1 MSASDTIAVPRS
13 VEDITQP
20 WVQQVFNKADPD
32 VSITNVNIEGNIGE
46 GQGYMNSLVAFVAT
60 GNKDS
65 KEERHR
71 LVAKLT
77 SFQIMEEVDYMTVED
92 YLRMDTA
99 ESKFY
104 SVAVPDLLSMLPAS
118 KGSEAMAEGEVV
130 PVPKCY
136 FATSDQT
143 SKMSV
148 RVMDNL
154 KTQGF
159 SIKPFPAQTLNLQEM
174 KLAVGAL
181 ARIHGLS
188 HRLELQSGVPLPDRY
203 DWMMDL
209 HGTKQQ
215 WYGSRA
221 AYLEGV
227 KAFASAFPDATD
239 LLACLEKLNTVPT
252 VNEAVKNPEKV
263 KVLSHTDC
271 WNNNIMFKYEDNKA
285 TDVKLVDWQTPSYR
299 TPTFDLVV
307 LFMYQSW
314 DIFHNQRDA
323 ILEHYHQELQKTLG
337 EKKSIGL
344 QLYTLDQL
352 KADFRADCAIGVFER
367 VLFCSWLLPSQQPD
381 LLKIVQEVKNWGVI

>member
-1 MSASDTIAVPRS
+1 MSASDKIAVPRS

-32 VSITNVNIEGNIGE
+32 VSITDVNIEGRIGE
-46 GQGYMNSLVAFVAT
+46 GQGFMNSLVAFVAT
-60 GNKDS
+60 GNKNG
-65 KEERHR
+65 KEERHS

-77 SFQIMEEVDYMTVED
+77 SFHMMEEVEFMTEED
-92 YLRMDTA
+92 YLELDTA

-104 SVAVPDLLSMLPAS
+104 SLAVPDLLSVFPIT
-118 KGSEAMAEGEVV
+118 KGSGVVEDAV

-136 FATSDQT
+136 FTASDQT

-148 RVMDNL
+148 RLLDNL

-159 SIKPFPAQTLNLQEM
+159 SIKPYPQPLNLQET

-203 DWMMDL
+203 DWLMDI
-209 HGTKQQ
+209 HRTKQQ
-215 WYGSRA
+215 WYEA
-221 AYLEGV
+221 AYQEGV
-227 KAFASAFPDATD
+227 KAFASAFPDAID

-252 VNEAVKNPEKV
+252 VNEAVKNPARV

-271 WNNNIMFKYEDNKA
+271 WNNNIMFKYEEDEA

-299 TPTFDLVV
+299 TPTYDLVV
-307 LFMYQSW
+307 LFMFQSW

-337 EKKSIGL
+337 EQKSAGL
-344 QLYTLDQL
+344 QLYTLEQL

-367 VLFCSWLLPSQQPD
+367 MIFAPGLLPSQQPE
-381 LLKIVQEVKNWGVI
+381 LLKIVQEVKDWGVI